1 MKSAIRM
8 SSTMLAVFL
17 AVVLL
22 LAFSPP
28 AVAQP
33 IEMKFAHY
41 ADEAHPAH
49 QAAKLFAA
57 NVEKRTNGQVKIVIY
72 PANALGSPP
81 EQCEQVKLG
90 AIDMNIPT
98 QGQFEKYVRA
108 CMTAQ
113 IPFIFDSYEMAHKV
127 LDGPAFDWLAQLA
140 EKEGFIILSNW
151 EWGFRNIT
159 NNKVAIN
166 KPEDVKGLKLRVPP
180 EMHLQATMEA
190 LGAVVTKIAFPEVY
204 MALAQNV
211 VDGQENPLST
221 IYYQKFYEV
230 QKHLALTQHTY
241 SCMIHVVNP
250 KKWGRLTPEQQKIVR
265 EESKAAG
272 KFMRDTVQGEEK
284 DIIAKMEKSGIKV
297 TRPDIPAFRAAVKP
311 AVEKIAKYAGEK
323 NVETFMKF
331 VEDAKQK

>member
-1 MKSAIRM
+1 MKKTVFASKLVVVFCLVLGLFLWFSSPVFSA
-8 SSTMLAVFL
+8 
-17 AVVLL
+17 
-22 LAFSPP
+22 
-28 AVAQP
+28 P

-41 ADEAHPAH
+41 ADESHPAH
-49 QAAKLFAA
+49 KAAKQFAE

-113 IPFIFDSYEMAHKV
+113 IPFIFDSYAMAHKV
-127 LDGPAFDWLAQLA
+127 LDGPAFDWLAKQA
-140 EKEGFIILSNW
+140 EKEGFIMLSNW

-159 NNKVAIN
+159 NNKVPIN
-166 KPEDVKGLKLRVPP
+166 EPGDVKGLKLRVPP

-230 QKHLALTQHTY
+230 QKYLALTQHTY

-250 KKWGRLTPEQQKIVR
+250 RSWAKLNPEQQKIVR

-272 KFMRDTVQGEEK
+272 KFMRETVEGEEK
-284 DIIAKMEKSGIKV
+284 DIIAKMEKAGVKV
-297 TRPDIPAFRAAVKP
+297 THPDIPAFREAVKP
-311 AVEKIAKYAGEK
+311 AVEKIAKYTGEK

-331 VEDAKQK
+331 VEEAKQK

>member
-1 MKSAIRM
+1 MKSIGSGWCALLM
-8 SSTMLAVFL
+8 ACV
-17 AVVLL
+17 AVVCLMTL
-22 LAFSPP
+22 SP

-41 ADEAHPAH
+41 ADESHPAH
-49 QAAKLFAA
+49 QAAKQFSA

-180 EMHLQATMEA
+180 EMHLQATMES

-221 IYYQKFYEV
+221 IYHQKFYEV

-250 KKWGRLTPEQQKIVR
+250 KKWAKLTPEQQKIVR
-265 EESKAAG
+265 EESKSAG
-272 KFMRDTVQGEEK
+272 QFMRQTVEGEEK
-284 DIIAKMEKSGIKV
+284 DIIAKMEKSGIQV

-311 AVEKIAKYAGEK
+311 AVEKIVKYAGEK
-323 NVETFMKF
+323 NAETFMKF
-331 VEDAKQK
+331 VEDAKKK

>member
-1 MKSAIRM
+1 MRSVICRSSAIVVCL
-8 SSTMLAVFL
+8 TA
-17 AVVLL
+17 VLL

-28 AVAQP
+28 VVAQP

-41 ADEAHPAH
+41 TDEAHPAH
-49 QAAKLFAA
+49 LAAKQFAA

-72 PANALGSPP
+72 PASSLGSPP

-108 CMTAQ
+108 SMAAQ

-127 LDGPAFDWLAQLA
+127 LDGPAFGWLAQIA
-140 EKEGFIILSNW
+140 EKEGFILLSNW

-159 NNKVAIN
+159 NNKHPIVEPN
-166 KPEDVKGLKLRVPP
+166 DVKGLKIRVPP
-180 EMHLQATMEA
+180 EMHLQATMES

-211 VDGQENPLST
+211 VDGQENPLSA

-230 QKHLALTQHTY
+230 QKHLARTQHTY
-241 SCMIHVVNP
+241 SCMMHVVNP
-250 KKWGRLTPEQQKIVR
+250 KKWARLTPEQQKIVR

-272 KFMRDTVQGEEK
+272 QFMRKIVQDEEK
-284 DIIAKMEKSGIKV
+284 DIVTKMEKAGIKV
-297 TRPDIPAFRAAVKP
+297 TYPNIPAFRTAVKP
-311 AVEKIAKYAGEK
+311 AVEKIARYTGEK

-331 VEDAKQK
+331 VEEAKKK

>member
-1 MKSAIRM
+1 MRVAIRFAGI
-8 SSTMLAVFL
+8 MLIPFL
-17 AVVLL
+17 AGALL
-22 LAFSPP
+22 LGAAPT
-28 AVAQP
+28 VTAQP

-41 ADEAHPAH
+41 ADESHPAH
-49 QAAKLFAA
+49 LAAKQFAA
-57 NVEKRTNGQVKIVIY
+57 NVEKRTNGQVKIVIF

-113 IPFIFDSYEMAHKV
+113 IPFIFDSYATAHKV
-127 LDGPAFDWLAQLA
+127 LDGPAFDWLAQMA

-151 EWGFRNIT
+151 EWGFRDIT
-159 NNKVAIN
+159 NNRVAIN

-250 KKWGRLTPEQQKIVR
+250 KKWARLNPEQQKIVR

-284 DIIAKMEKSGIKV
+284 DVIAKMEASGVKV
-297 TRPDIPAFRAAVKP
+297 TRPDIAAFRQAVKP

-323 NVETFMKF
+323 NVETFMQF
-331 VEDAKQK
+331 VEDAKKK

>member
-1 MKSAIRM
+1 MKKAIRL
-8 SSTMLAVFL
+8 SGAVSAL
-17 AVVLL
+17 CLVAALL
-22 LAFSPP
+22 LMVTPP
-28 AVAQP
+28 AAAQP

-41 ADEAHPAH
+41 TDESHPAH
-49 QAAKLFAA
+49 LAAKQFAA
-57 NVEKRTNGQVKIVIY
+57 NVEKRTNGQVKIVIF

-113 IPFIFDSYEMAHKV
+113 IPFIFDSYATAHKV
-127 LDGPAFDWLAQLA
+127 LDGPAFDWLAQMA

-166 KPEDVKGLKLRVPP
+166 KPDDVKGLKLRVPP

-221 IYYQKFYEV
+221 IYHQKFYEV

-250 KKWGRLTPEQQKIVR
+250 KKWARLNPEQQKIVR

-284 DIIAKMEKSGIKV
+284 EIIAKMEASGIKV
-297 TRPDIPAFRAAVKP
+297 TRPDIAAFSKAVQP

-323 NVETFMKF
+323 NVETFTKF
-331 VEDAKQK
+331 VEDAKKK

>member
-1 MKSAIRM
+1 MRSVICRSSAIVVCLM
-8 SSTMLAVFL
+8 
-17 AVVLL
+17 VVLL

-28 AVAQP
+28 VVAQP

-41 ADEAHPAH
+41 TDEAHPAH
-49 QAAKLFAA
+49 LAAKQFAA

-72 PANALGSPP
+72 PGSSLGSPP

-127 LDGPAFDWLAQLA
+127 LDGPAFGWLAQMA
-140 EKEGFIILSNW
+140 EKEGFILLSNW

-159 NNKVAIN
+159 NSKRPIVE
-166 KPEDVKGLKLRVPP
+166 PTDVKGLKLRVPP
-180 EMHLQATMEA
+180 EMHLQATMES
-190 LGAVVTKIAFPEVY
+190 LGAIVTKISFPEVY

-211 VDGQENPLST
+211 VDGQENPLSA

-241 SCMIHVVNP
+241 SCMMHVVNP
-250 KKWGRLTPEQQKIVR
+250 KKWAKLTPEQQKIVR

-272 KFMRDTVQGEEK
+272 QFMRQTVQDEEK

-297 TRPDIPAFRAAVKP
+297 TKPNVPAFRAAVKP
-311 AVEKIAKYAGEK
+311 AVEKIAKYTGEK

-331 VEDAKQK
+331 VEAAR